1 MMAAPAVPTA
11 CRRRVLTALL
21 LLWALLPTAVARGQA
36 EANRPAFELA
46 VGAAEVVAWQAGD
59 SSVLLLRGNGGRVTL
74 TAGGATLEADDAVVW
89 LTKLPRSARRRAD
102 VALIG
107 GAAITTAEGVTRSG
121 PALAVDVL
129 STGRVAVEAAVRR
142 AADESESPLYQEAL
156 AVRDAAAPLPADP
169 PSPTRPATTTPAETV
184 EPAAEAEPTQ
194 GVPVALQADS
204 VRSTRAAD
212 GTVAIEATGG
222 VFVLRRE
229 GDGGLLELRADRAV
243 LFTALPGLDASAA
256 DVDPAG
262 AVRGVYLEGD
272 VRANLLPEPGGP
284 EQRLRAETAYYDLQ
298 NDQAT
303 LTRAVLHTRADGF
316 RNLPITVRADLV
328 RQLGD
333 GRYEARSAEVSTT
346 RFATPS
352 YSLNA
357 GRVFVRVDEGG
368 PGEAPRT
375 TFGGDNFTLRL
386 FEVPVF
392 YFPIVRG
399 ASLDLR
405 LPLRD
410 VDVGASSRFGPF
422 VATRWGLF
430 ETLGFEPPRGADAT
444 YALNYYGDRGPAG
457 DVRARWGGDFAL
469 PLGGEERPSLFAGR
483 AVAEGLIDRGE
494 TRGPGA
500 RLNEEQDGPRGRF
513 DVAHAQFFPAADAR
527 GGESLALFGRLGLVG
542 DPLYVEEFERNR
554 FQDGEPHDFRLAV
567 SRSRQNER
575 TGLELRLATTEF
587 PTIADHLQ
595 ENALVERLPELTYA
609 RFGDRLGPVTL
620 TGVSR
625 VGLLSFDVLSDD
637 LDADFNFPGTA
648 APGDPT
654 FGERAAGQP
663 SYGYTGRPER
673 LVARLDTRQEAS
685 LPFTVGPVRLAPFAV
700 GRATAYGD
708 SPDRDFGGDTAEA
721 EGGALL
727 RGLAGAG
734 VRAGTAFARV
744 DDSVYSRVL
753 GLDRARHL
761 IEPYGLAFAAATNA
775 GREAVYAYDEGVDG
789 YDGFAAVRAGVR
801 QRWQTYRGPPGF
813 KRSADV
819 VDVDVRATLFADAP
833 DRPVRLAQGPGEVF
847 VDPYAGT
854 AGGLRGML
862 FDDVPEASLPRDT
875 AQARAAWRVT
885 DTTAL
890 VGDATYVIGGDDGD
904 RALSTAAGGLV
915 VDRYPR
921 LNYSLGGRYVG
932 PLDLTRPRRRRRLP
946 IGRQVPPQRPR
957 PHRLGGGPLPRRGD
971 LRRPR
976 LRAGDAEREPVRRP
990 HRRPE
995 RRGLLVPPEGAVV
1008 RTGHR
1013 LGPAPAVRR
1022 VTTAT
1027 RHDREGVRSAE
1038 PMSAVVRPRHGL
1050 RPSHFLTVVPRCG
1063 RASLR

>member
-1 MMAAPAVPTA
+1 M
-11 CRRRVLTALL
+11 
-21 LLWALLPTAVARGQA
+21 
-36 EANRPAFELA
+36 
-46 VGAAEVVAWQAGD
+46 
-59 SSVLLLRGNGGRVTL
+59 
-74 TAGGATLEADDAVVW
+74 
-89 LTKLPRSARRRAD
+89 
-102 VALIG
+102 
-107 GAAITTAEGVTRSG
+107 
-121 PALAVDVL
+121 
-129 STGRVAVEAAVRR
+129 
-142 AADESESPLYQEAL
+142 
-156 AVRDAAAPLPADP
+156 
-169 PSPTRPATTTPAETV
+169 
-184 EPAAEAEPTQ
+184 
-194 GVPVALQADS
+194 
-204 VRSTRAAD
+204 
-212 GTVAIEATGG
+212 
-222 VFVLRRE
+222 FVLRRE
-229 GDGGLLELRADRAV
+229 DDGRLLELRADRAV

-272 VRANLLPEPGGP
+272 VRANLLATPRGP
-284 EQRLRAETAYYDLQ
+284 EQRLRAESAYYDLQ
-298 NDQAT
+298 TDQAT

-357 GRVFVRVDEGG
+357 GRVFVRVEEGS
-368 PGEAPRT
+368 PGERPRT
-375 TFGGDNFTLRL
+375 VFGGDNFTLRL

-410 VDVGASSRFGPF
+410 VDVGASSRLGPF

-469 PLGGEERPSLFAGR
+469 PLGGAERPSLFAGR

-500 RLNEEQDGPRGRF
+500 RLDEEQDGPRGRF

-527 GGESLALFGRLGLVG
+527 GGESLALYGRLGLVS

-554 FQDGEPHDFRLAV
+554 FQDGEPHDLRLAV

-685 LPFTVGPVRLAPFAV
+685 LPFAVGPVRLAPFAV

-708 SPDRDFGGDTAEA
+708 SPDRDFGGETAEA

-789 YDGFAAVRAGVR
+789 YDGLAAVRAGVR

-833 DRPVRLAQGPGEVF
+833 DRPVRLAEGPGEVF

-890 VGDATYVIGGDDGD
+890 VGDATYVLDGD
-904 RALSTAAGGLV
+904 EGDQALSTAAGGLV

-921 LNYSLGGRYVG
+921 LSYSLGGRYVG
-932 PLDLTRPRRRRRLP
+932 PLDLTVLDAAAGYQLGDKYRLNAR
-946 IGRQVPPQRPR
+946 GRI
-957 PHRLGGGPLPRRGD
+957 D
-971 LRRPR
+971 LEEARFRDAAIFVAR
-976 LRAGDAEREPVRRP
+976 DFERATLNLSLFVDRI
-990 HRRPE
+990 RRPE
-995 RRGLLVPPEGAVV
+995 RRGVLVPPEGFELRA
-1008 RTGHR
+1008 GHR

-1022 VTTAT
+1022 MKTATTPATTPAT
-1027 RHDREGVRSAE
+1027 RHDREGVPPAPWYERRRQASRGRRRMGFDRSLK
-1038 PMSAVVRPRHGL
+1038 PVFLPRSPWH
-1050 RPSHFLTVVPRCG
+1050 SLTVVPRCDRGSSRVGWRRDG
-1063 RASLR
+1063 RSAEGPLSRWTARPPRAAGEPPAFFSPSHAAAPRRPPMTPRQAMPRVTPKPATNAARKSGKTKKPKRPTAEQLERRRRNARRAVHAAGIVAAAGGILVGYSALSAHVRDAIVVPAERPTFVLSDRPAWMSDRIVADVVRGGAGRGGR